1 MPTSDQKTDIP
12 RVPLQTPMF
21 NEDVNSDGTLTRTLS
36 RTWIIFFERIWK
48 QNKATSTVTTDSGD
62 KFDRYV
68 FGLGV
73 GANIA
78 VGSSATPKITCERK
92 TQLTHW
98 RITANTAPTGSS
110 IIVDIKKNGVSIFP
124 AGTANEVVLPAT
136 LLKAQGTTF
145 VAAKTICNV
154 GDELLPDVI
163 QVGSTIPGFRIQ
175 VQIVGLVVT

>member
-1 MPTSDQKTDIP
+1 
-12 RVPLQTPMF
+12 MF
-21 NEDVNSDGTLTRTLS
+21 EGDVNPDGTLSKMLT
-36 RTWIIFFERIWK
+36 RTWIIFFERLAK
-48 QNKATSTVTTDSGD
+48 LNKEVQTLITNSGD
-62 KFDRYV
+62 TTDRYV

-175 VQIVGLVVT
+175 IQIVGMVVA